1 MGAGRRLE
9 IKVAVPGRVH
19 CPALAPASWP
29 SAPRASQLCARLL
42 LTSAHQGVTPPWG
55 KEGRGD
61 RDPVQSVIPLHT
73 HPGSVV
79 GMLKGKSLSPIKG
92 RNPLNPVSIEAPVRD
107 IFRGRRMCQGSL
119 RPSLGSVIF

>member
-19 CPALAPASWP
+19 CPALAPASWR

-61 RDPVQSVIPLHT
+61 RDPVRHSPPHPSWLCGGNVERQIPFSH
-73 HPGSVV
+73 
-79 GMLKGKSLSPIKG
+79 KGQESS
-92 RNPLNPVSIEAPVRD
+92 
-107 IFRGRRMCQGSL
+107 
-119 RPSLGSVIF
+119 